1 MKMIMFHS
9 MILSLLFTQ
18 INHPL
23 AGGIIIL
30 LQTNL
35 IALMSGMITQT
46 FWFSY
51 ILFLTFLG
59 GMLVLFMYTTSLTSN
74 EMFTTSLKAI
84 MLSIT
89 ISCIIFMI
97 STKFYMN
104 NQEMLTSMNN
114 TLFTL
119 TLHKLYNLP
128 TKIITLLMAAYLFL
142 TLIMTVNIINIFKG
156 PLRKMN

>member
-1 MKMIMFHS
+1 MKMIMFCS
-9 MILSLLFTQ
+9 MNLSLLFTQ

-23 AGGIIIL
+23 TGGIILL
-30 LQTNL
+30 LQTNF
-35 IALMSGMITQT
+35 IAMMSGMITQT

-74 EMFTTSLKAI
+74 EMFTTSLK
-84 MLSIT
+84 MPT
-89 ISCIIFMI
+89 ISMIISLMFSIFLM
-97 STKFYMN
+97 KFHMN
-104 NQEMLTSMNN
+104 NQEMLTFLNNNLMNM
-114 TLFTL
+114 

-128 TKIITLLMAAYLFL
+128 TKMITILMASYLFL
-142 TLIMTVNIINIFKG
+142 TLIMTVKIINIFKG

>member
-1 MKMIMFHS
+1 MKIMLYIS
-9 MILSLLFTQ
+9 MMLSMLFTQ

-23 AGGIIIL
+23 SGGIILL

-35 IALMSGMITQT
+35 IALMSGMINQT

-74 EMFTTSLKAI
+74 EMFSTSLK
-84 MLSIT
+84 MIT
-89 ISCIIFMI
+89 MSMIIPLILFI
-97 STKFYMN
+97 FPIKFYMN
-104 NQEMLTSMNN
+104 NQEMMTFLSNSMN
-114 TLFTL
+114 L
-119 TLHKLYNLP
+119 TLHKLYNLS
-128 TKIITLLMAAYLFL
+128 TSTITILMASYLFL
-142 TLIMTVNIINIFKG
+142 TLIMTVKIINIFKG